1 MASSPGPAPAP
12 SPTWI
17 LRLLSWLADFDC
29 RYARLIIVAAVISC
43 LASMVYTAKYLT
55 FDPDQA
61 NLIKRSAGLQAEQD
75 RYTEAFP
82 KAEDIVVVVEDGTA
96 AQRQAFIDD
105 LARRL
110 RAEPQTFQAVFE
122 KVDLT
127 FLRNYALHYL
137 SKEQLADLSV
147 QLGEQR
153 ELVAKLAASKGL
165 PQLLTESSSFVDT
178 SSGHFQVEQIAP
190 LLPMVRRFIELFT
203 LSMESRG
210 RAQYVSPWIEELTD
224 HFGGAEGAEALSG
237 MLSGERII
245 QYNTISNGRFYAL
258 LCRPTYK
265 EGEGSDVSS
274 QKAVARLRQIIASL
288 EKTHTAVIVGV
299 TGEIVLSVDEAE
311 ASTQDSMRSALLSLV
326 LIAFIFIWAFREWSR
341 PLMAVCTLV
350 VGVGWTMGFTTL
362 VIGHLNLLT
371 VTFATILMGL
381 GIDFGIHFIYRYDE
395 ERLRSNDVRQVMR
408 TTLCGAGYE
417 NLTGAVST
425 ALAFY
430 VLAFTDFTGIA
441 ELGIIAGS
449 GILLCYSAMSLV
461 LPALIYLRE
470 DPQRPYVAKG
480 ISQFAVLARLERRLL
495 AHSGVVVVVCVLLT
509 ALASWYGTR
518 VHYDYNLLNLQ
529 AKGLQSV
536 RTELHLINS
545 SEHSLL
551 CGIALASSVQEA
563 CQWAEEFNK
572 LSSVSSV
579 ETVAMLVP
587 SGYQEK
593 LPYLR
598 HIVQEV
604 AQIPVPRV
612 PERNIDQSRLP
623 EFKALAHSFEGNAQ
637 ETSELLERLKL
648 SQDLKV
654 RQEAKAIERDLN
666 KLFKEMAQ
674 MGPGPIE
681 HGLDAFERQFY
692 QSLRELVLF
701 LKDQVDAPP
710 LTIEDIP
717 QNLRQ
722 REIGRNGLIQ
732 VRVFPKEN
740 IWERSAQERFVR
752 EVQGVCP
759 QIVGMPIMAYY
770 DCQELRTSNE
780 EAGVWA
786 LAAIGVLLLI
796 HFRKLGIAILALLP
810 KVVGIVWMVGLMGY
824 LGVNFN
830 SANFLAL
837 PLILGIGLVFG
848 MHIIHRVAEDNS
860 VGIFGHSTGPSIT
873 LAALT
878 TIMGFATMIDA
889 QHQGVATL
897 GLVMTLGVSTNLL
910 TSTIMLPAVI
920 NVLRRYCGYKLRLH

>member
-1 MASSPGPAPAP
+1 M
-12 SPTWI
+12 
-17 LRLLSWLADFDC
+17 
-29 RYARLIIVAAVISC
+29 
-43 LASMVYTAKYLT
+43 
-55 FDPDQA
+55 
-61 NLIKRSAGLQAEQD
+61 
-75 RYTEAFP
+75 
-82 KAEDIVVVVEDGTA
+82 
-96 AQRQAFIDD
+96 
-105 LARRL
+105 
-110 RAEPQTFQAVFE
+110 
-122 KVDLT
+122 
-127 FLRNYALHYL
+127 
-137 SKEQLADLSV
+137 
-147 QLGEQR
+147 
-153 ELVAKLAASKGL
+153 
-165 PQLLTESSSFVDT
+165 
-178 SSGHFQVEQIAP
+178 
-190 LLPMVRRFIELFT
+190 
-203 LSMESRG
+203 
-210 RAQYVSPWIEELTD
+210 
-224 HFGGAEGAEALSG
+224 
-237 MLSGERII
+237 
-245 QYNTISNGRFYAL
+245 
-258 LCRPTYK
+258 
-265 EGEGSDVSS
+265 
-274 QKAVARLRQIIASL
+274 
-288 EKTHTAVIVGV
+288 
-299 TGEIVLSVDEAE
+299 
-311 ASTQDSMRSALLSLV
+311 
-326 LIAFIFIWAFREWSR
+326 
-341 PLMAVCTLV
+341 
-350 VGVGWTMGFTTL
+350 
-362 VIGHLNLLT
+362 
-371 VTFATILMGL
+371 
-381 GIDFGIHFIYRYDE
+381 
-395 ERLRSNDVRQVMR
+395 
-408 TTLCGAGYE
+408 
-417 NLTGAVST
+417 
-425 ALAFY
+425 
-430 VLAFTDFTGIA
+430 
-441 ELGIIAGS
+441 
-449 GILLCYSAMSLV
+449 
-461 LPALIYLRE
+461 
-470 DPQRPYVAKG
+470 
-480 ISQFAVLARLERRLL
+480 
-495 AHSGVVVVVCVLLT
+495 
-509 ALASWYGTR
+509 
-518 VHYDYNLLNLQ
+518 
-529 AKGLQSV
+529 
-536 RTELHLINS
+536 
-545 SEHSLL
+545 
-551 CGIALASSVQEA
+551 
-563 CQWAEEFNK
+563 
-572 LSSVSSV
+572 
-579 ETVAMLVP
+579 
-587 SGYQEK
+587 
-593 LPYLR
+593 PYLR